1 MPTDSV
7 SGSLAS
13 RTVPGRALQKQGVA
27 CAVYN
32 VQINQPDLP
41 FTKAPA
47 ERSQTL
53 DNLYANVPR
62 DLTRVK
68 SKLFLNLTRRQI
80 LCFGAAILV
89 GLPLFFLLRKTG
101 NMTLAAMTMI
111 LVMLPFFFLA
121 MYERNGQPLEV
132 ILRHFITARFKRPK
146 IRTYQTENTFR
157 KAVRNRRIS
166 DKSRHAREKKQKTN
180 ANTAEKETA
189 ENTTNTPAGRKEK
202 PHARKKEKD

>member
-1 MPTDSV
+1 M
-7 SGSLAS
+7 
-13 RTVPGRALQKQGVA
+13 
-27 CAVYN
+27 
-32 VQINQPDLP
+32 
-41 FTKAPA
+41 
-47 ERSQTL
+47 

-101 NMTLAAMTMI
+101 NMTLAAMIMI
-111 LVMLPFFFLA
+111 LVMLPFFFFA

-166 DKSRHAREKKQKTN
+166 DKNRHAREKQQKTN
-180 ANTAEKETA
+180 RNPGEKEIA
-189 ENTTNTPAGRKEK
+189 ESKTNTPAGRKEK